1 VAFFNS
7 IARKYAKYI
16 YDKCR
21 PIFKVFLLYYYYYY
35 YYYYFHYNLFYSFI
49 ARSSSTYN
57 NILALGATGV
67 ENETNKG
74 GWEKIHGDHS
84 VTLHGRTYHFLPPA
98 QTLNP
103 TGGIS
108 YFTFDTPAAYT
119 ALDKHAD
126 RVNRRKTGMLFL
138 YHKYGM
144 MLCY

>member
-1 VAFFNS
+1 MQASFQG
-7 IARKYAKYI
+7 II
-16 YDKCR
+16 
-21 PIFKVFLLYYYYYY
+21 IIIYYYYYLLLLLLFNIHY
-35 YYYYFHYNLFYSFI
+35 NYYFPFI

-126 RVNRRKTGMLFL
+126 RVNRRKTGMFSL
-138 YHKYGM
+138 YHNYGM